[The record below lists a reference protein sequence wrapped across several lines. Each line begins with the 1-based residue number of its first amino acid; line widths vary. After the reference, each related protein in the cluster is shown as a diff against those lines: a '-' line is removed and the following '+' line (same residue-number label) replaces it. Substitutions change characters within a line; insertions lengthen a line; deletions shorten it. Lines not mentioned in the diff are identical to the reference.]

1 MIEKFEDLDL
11 KQEDKMEDVEQK
23 IQEKLGVS
31 IPEMRE
37 KLSSYVLE
45 HAEELTH
52 EFANIAPLGDY
63 SKLMEDNDSMSTFLK
78 TEAYKTDHWKLFG
91 VRQHDT
97 QPTLIVFEFRNH
109 AVDDGEN
116 FEGFVFVSKAGKIRH
131 AFAQG
136 DVQ

>member
-11 KQEDKMEDVEQK
+11 KHEDEMETIEQK
-23 IQEKLGVS
+23 VQEKLGVS
-31 IPEMRE
+31 VPEMRQL
-37 KLSSYVLE
+37 LSNYVVE

-63 SKLMEDNDSMSTFLK
+63 SQLMEDNDSMSKFLK
-78 TEAYKTDHWKLFG
+78 TEGHKPEHWLLHS

-97 QPTLIVFEFRNH
+97 QPALIVFDFRNK

-116 FEGFVFVSKAGKIRH
+116 FEGFVFVSKAGKVRH

-136 DVQ
+136 DK